1 MILKDFLFSFSQ
13 SIKID
18 INKKKYFKAFRK
30 IFNYPYKFILN
41 KIREFF
47 SVNKLNLNK
56 KMNNTIYKDMSFDDL
71 FKTFNSDKASKFMIN
86 DKEISGHNYS
96 PYYEKYLKKYKDK
109 QTLNILEIGSL
120 RGAATAS
127 FFHYFEKPKI
137 ICADINPF
145 QLQVFSPNIRS
156 IYVDTQSSKILK
168 NLNDYLN
175 LKFDIIIDD
184 GSHNIRDQIITFNVF
199 FNQLDKDG
207 LYIIEDSSQY
217 LSALHLNP
225 DNLNYG
231 AKEIL
236 LSLKN
241 YNLDKIRYLTD
252 IDINIL
258 NKMIKNIY
266 LEKGNFIENKIN
278 ISEIIFIEKN

>member
-1 MILKDFLFSFSQ
+1 ML
-13 SIKID
+13 
-18 INKKKYFKAFRK
+18 
-30 IFNYPYKFILN
+30 
-41 KIREFF
+41 
-47 SVNKLNLNK
+47 
-56 KMNNTIYKDMSFDDL
+56 
-71 FKTFNSDKASKFMIN
+71 
-86 DKEISGHNYS
+86 
-96 PYYEKYLKKYKDK
+96 
-109 QTLNILEIGSL
+109 
-120 RGAATAS
+120 
-127 FFHYFEKPKI
+127 
-137 ICADINPF
+137 
-145 QLQVFSPNIRS
+145 
-156 IYVDTQSSKILK
+156 
-168 NLNDYLN
+168 
-175 LKFDIIIDD
+175 
-184 GSHNIRDQIITFNVF
+184 IRDQIITFNVF